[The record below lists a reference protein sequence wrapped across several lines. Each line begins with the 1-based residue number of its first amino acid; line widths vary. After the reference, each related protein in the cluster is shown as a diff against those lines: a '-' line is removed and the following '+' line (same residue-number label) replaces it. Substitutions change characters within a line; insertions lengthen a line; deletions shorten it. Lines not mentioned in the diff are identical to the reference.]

1 MSKKRTEKRMKSILS
16 IGLLLYLS
24 LYIVIPG
31 MMVRAE
37 EQDSSTEIR
46 YEYDELNRIEKVIYP
61 DGTIVTYEY
70 DENGNITKTNII
82 TPDQEKVSTTESTIA
97 EQTTAD
103 QTIAEQTTADRTIAE
118 QTTADRTITEQTTAD
133 RTIAEQTTADQT
145 IAEQTAADRTATEQS
160 SDAGIPAEITS
171 TENNGSDE
179 TTTEDP
185 FIPEMEGDGS
195 RETDR
200 NRDWLPVVIGTAAT
214 GLGAAAGII
223 AYRKIH
229 GEKGADEDEK

>member
-37 EQDSSTEIR
+37 EQDSSTEMR
-46 YEYDELNRIEKVIYP
+46 YEYDELNRIVKVIYP

-118 QTTADRTITEQTTAD
+118 QTTAD
-133 RTIAEQTTADQT
+133 QT

-185 FIPEMEGDGS
+185 FIPEIEGDGS

>member
-37 EQDSSTEIR
+37 EQDSSTEMR
-46 YEYDELNRIEKVIYP
+46 YEYDELNRIVKVIYP

-103 QTIAEQTTADRTIAE
+103 QTIA
-118 QTTADRTITEQTTAD
+118 EQTTAD

>member
-37 EQDSSTEIR
+37 EQDSSTEMR
-46 YEYDELNRIEKVIYP
+46 YEYDELNRIVKVIYP

-97 EQTTAD
+97 
-103 QTIAEQTTADRTIAE
+103 
-118 QTTADRTITEQTTAD
+118 EQTTAD

>member
-37 EQDSSTEIR
+37 EQDSSTEMR
-46 YEYDELNRIEKVIYP
+46 YEYDELNRIVKVIYP

-133 RTIAEQTTADQT
+133 RTIAEK
-145 IAEQTAADRTATEQS
+145 TAADRTATEQS

>member
-37 EQDSSTEIR
+37 EQDSSTEMR
-46 YEYDELNRIEKVIYP
+46 YEYDELNRIVKVIYP

-103 QTIAEQTTADRTIAE
+103 RTIAE
-118 QTTADRTITEQTTAD
+118 QTTADRTIT
-133 RTIAEQTTADQT
+133 EQTTADQT